1 MISSLRWKYFWLA
14 TWIFGM
20 GIGMYLSLMPTTPRE
35 VVIPHLDK
43 LIHGSSYALLATFA
57 GCIFEQKS
65 ARYKA
70 LLWLVLYGGL
80 IEIAQGTLPTGR
92 TMEFADFIA
101 NSVGVGIG
109 AFVAWRWN
117 LLQLVERTLQFS
129 HPRR

>member
-14 TWIFGM
+14 IWILGM

-43 LIHGSSYALLATFA
+43 LIHGSSYALLAIFA
-57 GCIFEQKS
+57 ACIFEQKN
-65 ARYKA
+65 AKRLA
-70 LLWLVLYGGL
+70 LLWLVLFSGL
-80 IEIAQGTLPTGR
+80 IELGQGYLPTGR

-109 AFVAWRWN
+109 AFLAWRWN
-117 LLQLVERTLQFS
+117 ALLAIEQAVRS
-129 HPRR
+129 SKA

>member
-1 MISSLRWKYFWLA
+1 MTSSLRWKYFWLFM
-14 TWIFGM
+14 WIFGM

-43 LIHGSSYALLATFA
+43 LIHGSSYALLAVFA

-65 ARYKA
+65 ARRNA
-70 LLWLVLYGGL
+70 LLWLVLFGGL
-80 IEIAQGTLPTGR
+80 LELAQGYLPTGR

-117 LLQLVERTLQFS
+117 VLLAIEQVARPSKF
-129 HPRR
+129 

>member
-1 MISSLRWKYFWLA
+1 MTSSLRWKYFWLA
-14 TWIFGM
+14 MWIFGM

-57 GCIFEQKS
+57 GCIFEQNS
-65 ARYKA
+65 ARCKA

-80 IEIAQGTLPTGR
+80 IELAQGSLPTGR

-109 AFVAWRWN
+109 AIVAWRWN
-117 LLQLVERTLQFS
+117 VLLAIEQAVRPS
-129 HPRR
+129 KI